1 VKALGKTK
9 ARELA
14 EAKIL
19 FPPHD
24 AGVLRGKRSTD
35 YNLLLSVE
43 RKKTQIWLGGP
54 LHSRP
59 PCSAACSFLGVQRL
73 TLALTAAGSGKPYA
87 DGEDTAAPA
96 ASGNATDGVAA
107 GVAETAAVSQE
118 DTLPT
123 HEFGL

>member
-14 EAKIL
+14 ENKIL

-24 AGVLRGKRSTD
+24 ASALR
-35 YNLLLSVE
+35 
-43 RKKTQIWLGGP
+43 
-54 LHSRP
+54 
-59 PCSAACSFLGVQRL
+59 
-73 TLALTAAGSGKPYA
+73 GKPYA
-87 DGEDTAAPA
+87 DGEDTQPASGGGAAAAGKEGGAVVAAAAA
-96 ASGNATDGVAA
+96 ASG
-107 GVAETAAVSQE
+107 E